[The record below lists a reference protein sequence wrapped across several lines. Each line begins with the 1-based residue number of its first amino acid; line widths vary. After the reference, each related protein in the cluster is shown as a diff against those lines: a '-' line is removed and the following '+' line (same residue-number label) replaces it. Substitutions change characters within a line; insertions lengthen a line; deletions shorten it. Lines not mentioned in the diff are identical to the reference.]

1 MWVRSNHRPAT
12 SPLSEP
18 SWGQVVATTV
28 KLWLRRRPTARR
40 WLLAAVFLALAV
52 VTVAVLQVSGVF
64 VRTAGPAGRVRATAD
79 TGHGMPLAAQAEAV
93 AWIASQV
100 SNAAMVGCYPVMCAA
115 LQAQGVPA
123 GRLVLVQPGSADPPR
138 AQVVVTRASA
148 GRQLADRYAP
158 ALIASFGSGGSR
170 IEVRATEPG
179 GAAAYWAAQRADLA
193 ARKSAGAQLLRNR
206 HLLFTPPG
214 AAQLLAGQ
222 VDSRLLATLAALS
235 SQYQFRVTAFSDAAP
250 GAQAPFR
257 QMTISGDR
265 TTDLAAAL
273 AMVRAQNSPYLPAHA
288 AIVRLDTGQTALSI
302 EFAAPSPLGLLAAVL
317 TVQREGK

>member
-12 SPLSEP
+12 SALSEP
-18 SWGQVVATTV
+18 SWGQVLATTV
-28 KLWLRRRPTARR
+28 KLWLLRRPTARR

-52 VTVAVLQVSGVF
+52 IAVAALQVSGVF
-64 VRTAGPAGRVRATAD
+64 ARTADSAGRVRAPAD
-79 TGHGMPLAAQAEAV
+79 TGHGMPLAPQAEAV
-93 AWIASQV
+93 AWIAGQV
-100 SNAAMVGCYPVMCAA
+100 SNAVMVGCYPVMCAA

-123 GRLVLVQPGSADPPR
+123 GRLVPVQPGSADLPR
-138 AQVVVTRASA
+138 AQVVVTSASA

-179 GAAAYWAAQRADLA
+179 GAAAYRAALRADLA

-206 HLLFTPPG
+206 HLLFTPLG

-222 VDSRLLATLAALS
+222 VDSRLLAMLAAVS

-250 GAQAPFR
+250 GAQVPFR

-265 TTDLAAAL
+265 TADLAAAL

-302 EFAAPSPLGLLAAVL
+302 EFAAPSPLGLLTAVL

>member
-1 MWVRSNHRPAT
+1 MWVRCNDRPTT
-12 SPLSEP
+12 SALSEP
-18 SWGQVVATTV
+18 SWGRILATTV
-28 KLWLRRRPTARR
+28 KLWLLRRPIARR
-40 WLLAAVFLALAV
+40 WLLAIVFLALAV
-52 VTVAVLQVSGVF
+52 LAAAALQVSGMF
-64 VRTAGPAGRVRATAD
+64 AQTADSAGQVRAPAD
-79 TGHGMPLAAQAEAV
+79 TGHGMPSAAQAEAV
-93 AWIASQV
+93 AWIAGQV
-100 SNAAMVGCYPVMCAA
+100 SNAAMVGCSPVICGA

-123 GRLVLVQPGSADPPR
+123 GRLVPLQPGSADLPR
-138 AQVVVTRASA
+138 ADVVVTSVSTD
-148 GRQLADRYAP
+148 RQFADRYAP

-206 HLLFTPPG
+206 HLLFTPSG

-222 VDSRLLATLAALS
+222 VDSRLLATLAAVS

-250 GAQAPFR
+250 GAQVPFR

-273 AMVRAQNSPYLPAHA
+273 AMMRAQNPPYLPAHA
-288 AIVRLDTGQTALSI
+288 AIVRLDTGQTALNI
-302 EFAAPSPLGLLAAVL
+302 EFAAPSPLGLLTAVL

>member
-28 KLWLRRRPTARR
+28 KLWLLRRPTARR

-52 VTVAVLQVSGVF
+52 VAVAVLQVSGVF
-64 VRTAGPAGRVRATAD
+64 VRTAGPAGRVRAPAD
-79 TGHGMPLAAQAEAV
+79 TGHGMPLATQAEAV
-93 AWIASQV
+93 AWIAGQV

-123 GRLVLVQPGSADPPR
+123 GLVPVQPGSADPPR
-138 AQVVVTRASA
+138 AQVVVTYASA

-170 IEVRATEPG
+170 IEVRATELG
-179 GAAAYWAAQRADLA
+179 GAAAYWAALRADLA

-206 HLLFTPPG
+206 HLLFAPPG

-222 VDSRLLATLAALS
+222 VDSRLLATLAAVS
-235 SQYQFRVTAFSDAAP
+235 SRYQFRVTAFSDAAP
-250 GAQAPFR
+250 GAQVPFR

-265 TTDLAAAL
+265 TTDLVAAL
-273 AMVRAQNSPYLPAHA
+273 AMVRAQNPPYLPAHA
-288 AIVRLDTGQTALSI
+288 AIVRLDTGQAGLSI
-302 EFAAPSPLGLLAAVL
+302 EFAAPSPLGLLSAVL